1 MLERVALL
9 YQTVRSASTVSL
21 WQGGV
26 ERAIVLMHDRS
37 SEKITLRQLAKTAA
51 MSPFHFERVF
61 RLITGLSPF
70 QFLSALRIARACERL
85 LAGDESVTE
94 IGLGVGYSSIG
105 TFTRRFT
112 KLVGVSP
119 RRIRYLSRDGHAR
132 ALSSIAAGGRNSQP
146 GGGVDVG
153 VTLSGVPMP
162 CFAVVGAFSTPLP
175 FGRPL
180 AGGAAIGS
188 SHVRLLDVPQGP
200 QYLFAL
206 ASSSH
211 TSPVGWS
218 HDSVLI
224 GASGE
229 RPLAV
234 DATRHPMHIEIRLR
248 RLVVIDPPLLIHLP
262 LLIQRGLV

>member
-9 YQTVRSASTVSL
+9 YQMVRSASTVSL

-26 ERAIVLMHDRS
+26 EQAIVLMQDRS
-37 SEKITLRQLAKTAA
+37 SEKITLHQLAKTAA

-85 LAGDESVTE
+85 LTSDESVTE
-94 IGLGVGYSSIG
+94 IGLAVGYSSIG

-119 RRIRYLSRDGHAR
+119 RRIRHLSREAHAR
-132 ALSSIAAGGRNSQP
+132 DLSSAAPGEGAGRA
-146 GGGVDVG
+146 GGGVDVE
-153 VTLSGVPMP
+153 VTLSGVPTP
-162 CFAVVGAFSTPLP
+162 GFAVVGAFSTPLP
-175 FGRPL
+175 FGKPL

-188 SHVRLLDVPQGP
+188 SHVRLADVPQGSR
-200 QYLFAL
+200 YFFAL
-206 ASSSH
+206 ASSCH
-211 TSPVGWS
+211 TSPVRWS

-224 GASGE
+224 GASEE
-229 RPLAV
+229 RPVAV
-234 DATRHPMHIEIRLR
+234 DASRCPMNIEIRLR
-248 RLVVIDPPLLIHLP
+248 RLVVIDPPLLIHVP
-262 LLIQRGLV
+262 LLIRKGLV